1 MGHFLFQSIFYLS
14 VIFKMPWLS
23 IFIQFLQLWKVQALR
38 SPMTTL
44 TSQKKLWQVI
54 FDQRGS
60 QSVNP
65 LQSEIYFNF
74 VTSSSQRF

>member
-1 MGHFLFQSIFYLS
+1 MEHFLFQSIFYLS

-44 TSQKKLWQVI
+44 ASQEKLWQVI
-54 FDQRGS
+54 FDQRDS